1 VQSLELESALPWC
14 LQNRRLTRNDKSR
27 VAKDKTGDN
36 QNPNNRSKPGDD
48 EISPFHISAKY
59 TYLYTQSLLFKSR
72 QV

>member
-1 VQSLELESALPWC
+1 VQPLELESALPWR
-14 LQNRRLTRNDKSR
+14 LQNSRLTRNDKSR
-27 VAKDKTGDN
+27 IAKDKTGDD
-36 QNPNNRSKPGDD
+36 QNPKDCFKSGDD